1 MNENILSVRQL
12 NLYVRS
18 LMESDVKLNNITV
31 KGELSNFQNHYASG
45 HWYFTLKDRD
55 ASIRCVMFKT
65 NASRVRF
72 DAKNGLEVVLR
83 GRVSLYERDGQYQ
96 FYCEEMNA
104 FGIGDIALKF
114 EQVKQK
120 LLSEGLFDSDSK
132 RALPKFPKRIAVIT
146 SPTGAA
152 VRDIINILSRR
163 WPICEILLCPVSV
176 QGEKAVPEMLVALDR
191 VYALSGI
198 DLIIIG
204 RGGGSIEDLWAFNDE
219 KLARK
224 IYEAPIPVISAVGH
238 ETDFTISDFVADLRA
253 PTPSAAAEL
262 AVPDIKEALD
272 YLNKRKD
279 SLKYLLGSKLESNI
293 AKFNSLNES
302 LFFKKPIDLIIERK
316 SEYIDRL
323 QEKLTGLINNKISGF
338 ENDFIKNV
346 TALDNLSP
354 LKTLSRGFTAVKKN
368 DELVKSVKNINIDDN
383 LSLYFSDGNAIC
395 KVIEKNI
402 K

>member
-83 GRVSLYERDGQYQ
+83 GRVSLYEKDGQYQ

-176 QGEKAVPEMLVALDR
+176 QGENAVPEMLVALDR

-279 SLKYLLGSKLESNI
+279 SLKYLLGSKLETNI

-302 LFFKKPIDLIIERK
+302 LFLKKPIDLIIERK

-323 QEKLTGLINNKISGF
+323 QEKLTGLINNRISGF

>member
-1 MNENILSVRQL
+1 MNGNILSVRQL

-176 QGEKAVPEMLVALDR
+176 QGENAVPEMLVALDR